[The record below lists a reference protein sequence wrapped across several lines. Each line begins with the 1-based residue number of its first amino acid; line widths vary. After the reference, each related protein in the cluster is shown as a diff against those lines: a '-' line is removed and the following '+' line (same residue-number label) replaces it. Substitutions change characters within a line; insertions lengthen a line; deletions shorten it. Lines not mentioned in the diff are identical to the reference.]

1 MHPTLASEALRC
13 AFIQSLT
20 HRLMQTLA
28 PADAKAC
35 IAIRIAR
42 CKRLHVSPH
51 LEYLRNK
58 SI

>member
-1 MHPTLASEALRC
+1 MRPTLASEASRC

-35 IAIRIAR
+35 IAIRKHSHRPMQAFA
-42 CKRLHVSPH
+42 C
-51 LEYLRNK
+51 
-58 SI
+58 